1 MKDPIMNF
9 GTSLNVSRAALERL
23 FAGLLFGSAAA
34 VVAAGLLEMC
44 VQTL

>member
-9 GTSLNVSRAALERL
+9 VTSFTLSRAALERL

-34 VVAAGLLEMC
+34 VVATGLLEMC
-44 VQTL
+44 VRAL